1 MPFKTS
7 VSILDHFRQ
16 PQHLGFRHS
25 AAAAAW
31 ASTHFPI
38 AQRPVAALLAGIL
51 VEQVGNCLDELRPSS
66 DFNRDIGV
74 FDYFD
79 ASDYTAAVE
88 EQFQLSIPEQERQ
101 RIQRFSD
108 LVQYVES
115 HSNNRN
121 A

>member
-1 MPFKTS
+1 M
-7 VSILDHFRQ
+7 SILDCFRR
-16 PQHLGFRHS
+16 PQHPGFRHS
-25 AAAAAW
+25 EAVASWAA
-31 ASTHFPI
+31 THFPLGQQPI
-38 AQRPVAALLAGIL
+38 AALLAGIL
-51 VEQVGNCLDELRPSS
+51 VEQVGNCLDDLRPSS

-88 EQFQLSIPEQERQ
+88 RQFQLSIPQQERQ